1 MTLAE
6 IDVIILKKQRRINM
20 FLTKLLEAD
29 VQNSTELEDVADGV
43 NQITNLSLEAIFSLA
58 GDAVRWVITSGLK
71 VVLALLAIFITFKII
86 NKISKAIEKRGDN
99 VKTDKTLMRTL
110 AYIVKIA
117 LKCLIGIVII
127 GWLGIDTSAIT
138 ALIASF
144 GVCIGLAVNGAVANI
159 AGGVLLIVTRPFK
172 VDDYIE
178 AQGASGTVQ
187 DIHLTNTVIVTPD
200 NKVVYLPNGVLA
212 NGNIV
217 NYSVKDMRRVD
228 LTFSI
233 AYENNFEKAKEII
246 KEICSAHELVIQE
259 RGFTIRVSEHAQNSI
274 NITTKVWVKRTDY
287 WTVHFD
293 LLEGVKAAF
302 DKEGITIPYNQLDV
316 HVKKD

>member
-1 MTLAE
+1 
-6 IDVIILKKQRRINM
+6 M
-20 FLTKLLEAD
+20 FLTRFLDDIQPGGEGGASE
-29 VQNSTELEDVADGV
+29 VTEPIGDVAANFIEILWG
-43 NQITNLSLEAIFSLA
+43 FA
-58 GDAVRWVITSGLK
+58 GDALRWIVTSGLK
-71 VVLALLAIFITFKII
+71 AVIAIIAVLITFKII
-86 NKISKAIEKRGDN
+86 NRVARAIEKRGDHP
-99 VKTDKTLMRTL
+99 KADKTLMRTL
-110 AYIVKIA
+110 AYILKIA
-117 LKCLIGIVII
+117 LKCLIGIVLI

-178 AQGASGTVQ
+178 AQGEAGTVQ

-200 NKVVYLPNGVLA
+200 NKVIYLPNGALA
-212 NGNIV
+212 NGNII
-217 NYSVKDMRRVD
+217 NYSVKDLRRVD

-233 AYENNFEKAKEII
+233 AYENNFEKAKGII
-246 KEICSAHELVIQE
+246 EEICSSHELILKNPAA
-259 RGFTIRVSEHAQNSI
+259 TIRVSEHAQSSI
-274 NITTKVWVKRTDY
+274 NITTKVWVNKADF

-293 LLEGVKAAF
+293 LLESVKTAF
-302 DKEGITIPYNQLDV
+302 DKEGIVIPYNQLDV